1 MKKIILLSFLFSPFV
16 FSQSSS
22 LITNIDGRKTFSLNG
37 YWKIIIDPYESG
49 FYNYRYEESDNGY
62 FKNQKPKSKTDLIE
76 YDFDKS
82 DSLKVPG
89 DWNTQQEKL
98 FLYEGT
104 IWYKKDFDL
113 PDGLSAEA
121 SAQAGYHLEKNR
133 RLFVYFG
140 AANYKA
146 IVYLNGVKLG
156 EHEGGFTP
164 FNFEISDIVKGK
176 DNFLIVKVDNKR
188 SREFVPA
195 AITDWWNYG
204 GITRDVFLVEVPDTF
219 IKDYFIQLANGSGTE
234 ILGWVKLDGGKRDQ
248 NIKVEIPELQKEFS
262 TKTGVEGF
270 CKFNFSANP
279 VLWSPENPKL
289 YDVKMVAETD
299 SISDKIGFRRIEA
312 RDGKILLNDKP
323 IFLRGISS
331 HEEKPIS
338 GGRANSEEDAETILN
353 WVKEL
358 NGNFVR
364 MAHYPHSENIIR
376 LADKMGILIWS
387 EIPVYWLISWNNK
400 QTFQNAEN
408 QLAEMII
415 RDKNRA
421 SVILWSVAN
430 ETPLSDARLNFLRK
444 LTEQARKL
452 DSTRLLTA
460 ALENHYINDTTIVID
475 DPFGKCLDVIGLNE
489 YLGWY
494 VGLPSRIKKINYK
507 TDYNKPIIISEFGAG
522 ALQGMRGDSL
532 TRWTEEFQEYVYK
545 EQVKLM
551 RRIPHLNGMTP
562 WILAD
567 FRSPRRSLPIIQ
579 DFWNRKGIISDK
591 GIKKKSFYILQDFYN
606 EIKIN
611 GWNYQ
616 N

>member
-1 MKKIILLSFLFSPFV
+1 MSSLI

-22 LITNIDGRKTFSLNG
+22 LITNIDGRKTFSLDG
-37 YWKIIIDPYESG
+37 YWKIIIDPYENG

-62 FKNQKPKSKTDLIE
+62 FKNQKPKSKSDLVE

-89 DWNTQQEKL
+89 DWNTQKEKL

-104 IWYKKDFDL
+104 IWYKKDFN
-113 PDGLSAEA
+113 
-121 SAQAGYHLEKNR
+121 YHLEKGK
-133 RLFVYFG
+133 RLFVYIG

-146 IVYLNGVKLG
+146 VVYLNGTKLG

-164 FNFEISDIVKGK
+164 FNFEITDLVKEK
-176 DNFLIVKVDNKR
+176 DNFLIIKVDDKR
-188 SREFVPA
+188 SREFVPTVN
-195 AITDWWNYG
+195 TDWWNYG
-204 GITRDVFLVEVPDTF
+204 GITRDVFLVEVPQTF
-219 IKDYFIQLANGSGTE
+219 IKDYFIQLAKDSDTE
-234 ILGWVKLDGGKRDQ
+234 ISGWVKLEGEKKKQ
-248 NIKVEIPELQKEFS
+248 NIKIEIPEFHKEFS
-262 TKTGVEGF
+262 QETNDDGF
-270 CKFNFSANP
+270 CKVSFNANP

-289 YDVKMVAETD
+289 YDVKIFSETD
-299 SISDKIGFRRIEA
+299 SISDKIGFRRIETK
-312 RDGKILLNDKP
+312 DGKILLNGKP

-331 HEEKPIS
+331 HEEKPIT

-364 MAHYPHSENIIR
+364 MAHYPHSENVIR
-376 LADKMGILIWS
+376 LADKMGIMIWS
-387 EIPVYWLISWNNK
+387 EIPVYWTILWDNK

-408 QLAEMII
+408 QLTEMIT

-430 ETPLSDARLNFLRK
+430 ETPLSDARLNFLHK
-444 LTEQARKL
+444 LTEQAREL
-452 DSTRLLTA
+452 DNTRLLTA
-460 ALENHYINDTTIVID
+460 ALENHFINDTTIVID
-475 DPFGKCLDVIGLNE
+475 DPFGKYLDVIGLNE

-494 VGLPSRIKKINYK
+494 VGLPDGIQKINYK
-507 TDYNKPIIISEFGAG
+507 TDYNKPIVISEFGAG
-522 ALQGMRGDSL
+522 ALQGMHGDSL
-532 TRWTEEFQEYVYK
+532 TRWTEEFQAYVYQ

-562 WILAD
+562 WVLAD
-567 FRSPRRSLPIIQ
+567 FRSPRRSLPVIQ

-591 GIKKKSFYILQDFYN
+591 GIKKKAFYILQDFYKDI
-606 EIKIN
+606 ETN
-611 GWNYQ
+611 GWGNLLGK
-616 N
+616 

>member
-1 MKKIILLSFLFSPFV
+1 MIYLKKLIFFLILFASINFA
-16 FSQSSS
+16 QSSS
-22 LITNIDGRKTFSLNG
+22 LITNIDGRKTISLNG
-37 YWKIIIDPYESG
+37 YWKIIIDPYENG
-49 FYNYRYEESDNGY
+49 FYDYRYKESDNGY
-62 FKNQKPKSKTDLIE
+62 FKNRKPKSKSDLVE

-89 DWNTQQEKL
+89 DWNTQKEKL

-104 IWYKKDFDL
+104 IWYKKNF
-113 PDGLSAEA
+113 S
-121 SAQAGYHLEKNR
+121 YHLEKGK
-133 RLFVYFG
+133 RLFVYIG

-146 IVYLNGVKLG
+146 VVYLNGTKLG

-164 FNFEISDIVKGK
+164 FNYEITNLVKEK
-176 DNFLIVKVDNKR
+176 DNFLVIKVDDKR
-188 SREFVPA
+188 SREYVPA
-195 AITDWWNYG
+195 VNTDWWNYG
-204 GITRDVFLVEVPDTF
+204 GITRDVFLVEVPQTY
-219 IKDYFIQLANGSGTE
+219 IKDYFIQLAKGSDSE
-234 ILGWVKLDGGKRDQ
+234 ISGWIKLDGEKRNQ
-248 NIKVEIPELQKEFS
+248 NIKIEIPELQEEFPS
-262 TKTGVEGF
+262 VTNDEGL
-270 CKFNFSANP
+270 CKFRFNANP
-279 VLWSPENPKL
+279 VLWSPDNPKL
-289 YDVKMVAETD
+289 YDVKILSEAD
-299 SISDKIGFRRIEA
+299 SVNDEIGFRRIEA
-312 RDGKILLNDKP
+312 KNGKIMLNGKP

-331 HEEKPIS
+331 HEEKPIT
-338 GGRANSEEDAETILN
+338 GGRANSKQDAETILN

-364 MAHYPHSENIIR
+364 MAHYPHSENVIR

-387 EIPVYWLISWNNK
+387 EIPVYWTILWDNK

-408 QLAEMII
+408 QLTEMIT

-430 ETPLSDARLNFLRK
+430 ETPRSEERLKFLRK

-460 ALENHYINDTTIVID
+460 ALENHSINDTTIVID
-475 DPFGKCLDVIGLNE
+475 DPFGKYLDVIGLNE

-494 VGLPSRIKKINYK
+494 VGLPDGIKKINYQ

-522 ALQGMRGDSL
+522 ALQGMHGDSL
-532 TRWTEEFQEYVYK
+532 TRWTEEYQAYVYK
-545 EQVKLM
+545 EQVNLM
-551 RRIPHLNGMTP
+551 KRIPHLNGMTP
-562 WILAD
+562 WVLAD
-567 FRSPRRSLPIIQ
+567 FRSPRRSLPVIQ

-591 GIKKKSFYILQDFYN
+591 GIKKKAFYILKDFYRD
-606 EIKIN
+606 IKTN

>member
-1 MKKIILLSFLFSPFV
+1 VL
-16 FSQSSS
+16 
-22 LITNIDGRKTFSLNG
+22 
-37 YWKIIIDPYESG
+37 
-49 FYNYRYEESDNGY
+49 
-62 FKNQKPKSKTDLIE
+62 
-76 YDFDKS
+76 
-82 DSLKVPG
+82 
-89 DWNTQQEKL
+89 
-98 FLYEGT
+98 
-104 IWYKKDFDL
+104 
-113 PDGLSAEA
+113 
-121 SAQAGYHLEKNR
+121 
-133 RLFVYFG
+133 
-140 AANYKA
+140 
-146 IVYLNGVKLG
+146 
-156 EHEGGFTP
+156 
-164 FNFEISDIVKGK
+164 
-176 DNFLIVKVDNKR
+176 
-188 SREFVPA
+188 
-195 AITDWWNYG
+195 
-204 GITRDVFLVEVPDTF
+204 LVEVPQTF
-219 IKDYFIQLANGSGTE
+219 IKDYFIQLDKNSDAKVSG
-234 ILGWVKLDGGKRDQ
+234 W
-248 NIKVEIPELQKEFS
+248 IKVEGEKKEQSIKIEIPELNKKFTAVTDQD
-262 TKTGVEGF
+262 GL
-270 CKFNFSANP
+270 CKFGFSAHP
-279 VLWSPENPKL
+279 IFWSPENPKL
-289 YDVKMVAETD
+289 YDVKISSEAD

-312 RDGKILLNDKP
+312 KDGKILLNGKP

-353 WVKEL
+353 WIKEL

-387 EIPVYWLISWNNK
+387 EIPVYWLISWDNI

-408 QLAEMII
+408 QLTEMIT

-430 ETPLSDARLNFLRK
+430 ETPLSDTRLKFLRK
-444 LTEQARKL
+444 LTKQARKL

-475 DPFGKCLDVIGLNE
+475 DPFGEYLDVIGLNE
-489 YLGWY
+489 YFGWY

-522 ALQGMRGDSL
+522 ALQGMHGDSL

-551 RRIPHLNGMTP
+551 RRIPHLNGMSP

-567 FRSPRRSLPIIQ
+567 FRSPRRSLPGIQ

-591 GIKKKSFYILQDFYN
+591 GIKKKAFYILQNFYKD
-606 EIKIN
+606 IKTN

>member
-1 MKKIILLSFLFSPFV
+1 MKKIILLTFLISSLI

-22 LITNIDGRKTFSLNG
+22 LITNIDGRKTFSLDG
-37 YWKIIIDPYESG
+37 YWKIIIDPYENG

-62 FKNQKPKSKTDLIE
+62 FKNQKAKLKSDLVE

-89 DWNTQQEKL
+89 DWNTQKEKL

-104 IWYKKDFDL
+104 IWYKKDF
-113 PDGLSAEA
+113 S
-121 SAQAGYHLEKNR
+121 YHLEKKK
-133 RLFVYFG
+133 RLFVYIG

-146 IVYLNGVKLG
+146 VVYLNGTKLG

-164 FNFEISDIVKGK
+164 FNFEITNLVKEK
-176 DNFLIVKVDNKR
+176 DNFLIIKVDDKR
-188 SREFVPA
+188 SREFVPT
-195 AITDWWNYG
+195 INTDWWNYG
-204 GITRDVFLVEVPDTF
+204 GITRDVSLVEVPQTF
-219 IKDYFIQLANGSGTE
+219 IKDYFIQLAKGSDTE
-234 ILGWVKLDGGKRDQ
+234 ISGWVKLEGEKKNQ
-248 NIKVEIPELQKEFS
+248 NIKIGIPELHKEFS
-262 TKTGVEGF
+262 SRTNDDGF
-270 CKFNFSANP
+270 CKVSFNANP

-289 YDVKMVAETD
+289 YDVKIFSETD
-299 SISDKIGFRRIEA
+299 SINDEIGFRRIETK
-312 RDGKILLNDKP
+312 DGKILLNGKH

-331 HEEKPIS
+331 HEEKPIT

-364 MAHYPHSENIIR
+364 MAHYPHSENVIR
-376 LADKMGILIWS
+376 LADKMGIMIWS
-387 EIPVYWLISWNNK
+387 EIPVYWTILWDNK
-400 QTFQNAEN
+400 KTFQNAEN
-408 QLAEMII
+408 QLTEMIT

-430 ETPLSDARLNFLRK
+430 ETPLSEPRLNFLKK
-444 LTEQARKL
+444 LTERARKL
-452 DSTRLLTA
+452 DNTRLLTA

-475 DPFGKCLDVIGLNE
+475 DPFGKNLDVIGLNE

-494 VGLPSRIKKINYK
+494 VGLPDGIQKINYK
-507 TDYNKPIIISEFGAG
+507 TDYNKPIVISEFGAG
-522 ALQGMRGDSL
+522 ALQGMHGDSL
-532 TRWTEEFQEYVYK
+532 TRWTEEFQAYVYQ

-562 WILAD
+562 WVLAD
-567 FRSPRRSLPIIQ
+567 FRSPRRSLPVIQ

-591 GIKKKSFYILQDFYN
+591 GIKKKAFYILQDFYKD
-606 EIKIN
+606 IKTN
-611 GWNYQ
+611 GWGNLLGK
-616 N
+616 